1 MNWEERDRRGY
12 DSRLARRLLSYLSP
26 YRGLVAAAVL
36 LLLAVSA
43 LQLAGPYL
51 TKVAID
57 GPIRDG
63 EPEGLLWI
71 ALLFLLVLLTRF
83 VLGYLQTYWTQWI
96 GQQIMS
102 DLRGQ
107 LFRHLQKLD
116 AAYFDRTPAGRIITR
131 ITNDVDVLNELFTS
145 GVVSVFGD
153 LFSLAGIVAIMLWLN
168 WKLALVSFA
177 VIPLLFLATLV
188 FKLKVRDSYRR
199 VRRAV
204 AAINAFLQESFTGMS
219 VIQMFVQEDR
229 KRGEFETLNR
239 AHMQANLDSIFY
251 YAVFYP
257 LVNLLGAVA
266 VALILWVGGIQ
277 VLDGALTLGAVVA
290 FVQYAERF
298 YKPISDLSE
307 KVNILQSAM
316 ASSERIFELL
326 DTQPAIVPP
335 ATPERDEVRGRIEFD
350 RVDFWYREGTP
361 VLRDVSLTVE
371 PGEKV
376 AIVGATGSGKT
387 TLISLLCRFYDV
399 QEGAVRI
406 DGVDVRQHD
415 LDQLRRS
422 IAIVL
427 QDVFLFNG
435 TIADNVRLWGS
446 PISRQ
451 RLEQATRRVSAD
463 RFVARLPQG
472 YDSPV
477 RERGSVLSAGQRQ
490 LLAFARALAHD
501 PRILVLDE
509 ATSSVDTETE
519 LLIQDALRELM
530 QERTSLIIAH
540 RLSTIQHCDRIVV
553 LHKGEVREQGT
564 HRELLGKRGIYF
576 KLYQLQYKEQLAGAV
591 EG

>member
-266 VALILWVGGIQ
+266 VALILCVGGIQ

-326 DTQPAIVPP
+326 DTSPAIVQP
-335 ATPERDEVRGRIEFD
+335 ATPSRDEVRGRIEFD
-350 RVDFWYREGTP
+350 RVNFWYREGTP